1 MKSTWTSSPAVRELS
16 AVNPCRTVALLVVT
30 VKLGPEP
37 GSSVRLVPLTET
49 TVAICCM
56 PVPFWLGGGTAVAGG
71 TGITLKTGVTVAVV
85 PEIATDCAASRS
97 KSSEVLEFET
107 VNGVGKVKVKE
118 VVASEWSR
126 PRPGPSC

>member
-1 MKSTWTSSPAVRELS
+1 M
-16 AVNPCRTVALLVVT
+16 VVT

-97 KSSEVLEFET
+97 KSSEVLEFAT

-118 VVASEWSR
+118 VVASVVVATTAWPELLMKVMA
-126 PRPGPSC
+126 GEEKVMVAEV